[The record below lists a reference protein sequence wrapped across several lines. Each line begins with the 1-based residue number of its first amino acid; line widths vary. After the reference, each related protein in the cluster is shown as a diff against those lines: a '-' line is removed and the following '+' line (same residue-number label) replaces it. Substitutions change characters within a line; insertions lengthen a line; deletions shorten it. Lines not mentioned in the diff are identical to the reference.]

1 MRIAHVAPS
10 VGRSASGIL
19 TVLGQLTTALARR
32 GHDVELWYDGG
43 WRAPALSAMISTL
56 DDAGVRC
63 RRIAT
68 SRRRGRLLPTV
79 VVPAGTDVDVLHVH
93 SVFVPMN
100 AAITR
105 AWPGPVVVSP
115 HGGFDPVSLRRSFF
129 RKQIYS
135 ALYERSMVR
144 RAATT
149 VALTDLEAAQV
160 RAYAGDVATAVVPNG
175 VVPRPA
181 GIGGTSF
188 RQSVGV
194 PADARVAV
202 FVGRLDVRHKGLDRL
217 AAAAAA
223 APTWRFLLVG
233 PDHRGG
239 QRRLQRRAADLGTSA
254 RMYLVGQLE
263 PAAVTDAYAAAD
275 LFVLPSRWEG
285 LPMSLL
291 EALAHGIPSLVSP
304 EVDRLVPV
312 SRSGAGWVSAPSEL
326 GATLEAV
333 AKLPAAEWS
342 KAADAARRLARSYDW
357 DDVAAAY
364 EEVYRTARQRWAE
377 GATAAR
383 GASPR

>member
-1 MRIAHVAPS
+1 M
-10 VGRSASGIL
+10 GRSASGIL
-19 TVLGQLTTALARR
+19 TVLGQLTAALARR
-32 GHDVELWYDGG
+32 GHDVELWHGSD
-43 WRAPALSAMISTL
+43 WRAPALDAMISAL

-63 RRIAT
+63 RGIAT
-68 SRRRGRLLPTV
+68 FRRRGRFLPTV
-79 VVPAGTDVDVLHVH
+79 VVPASTAADVLHVH

-100 AAITR
+100 TAISR

-115 HGGFDPVSLRRSFF
+115 HGGFDPVSLKRSFF

-135 ALYERSMVR
+135 GLYEKSMVR

-149 VALTDLEAAQV
+149 VALTDVEAEQV
-160 RAYAGDVATAVVPNG
+160 RAYAGDVVTAVVPNG
-175 VVPRPA
+175 VAARPA
-181 GIGGTSF
+181 GAGGMSF
-188 RQSVGV
+188 RDRVGV
-194 PADARVAV
+194 PADARLAV

-217 AAAAAA
+217 VGATAA
-223 APTWRFLLVG
+223 APTWRFVFVG

-239 QRRLQRRAADLGTSA
+239 HRHLQQMAADLGTSA
-254 RMYLVGQLE
+254 RLYLVGQLE

-291 EALAHGIPSLVSP
+291 EALAQGIPSLVTP

-312 SRSGAGWVSAPSEL
+312 SHSGAGWVSAPSEL
-326 GATLEAV
+326 GATLETV
-333 AKLPAAEWS
+333 ATLSTAEWS
-342 KAADAARRLARSYDW
+342 RAADAARRLARSYDW

-364 EEVYRTARQRWAE
+364 EDVYRTAHQRWAA
-377 GATAAR
+377 GKTAAR

>member
-19 TVLGQLTTALARR
+19 TVLGQLTTALTRR
-32 GHDVELWYDGG
+32 GHDVELWYDSN
-43 WRAPALSAMISTL
+43 WRAPTLSAMISAL

-63 RRIAT
+63 RRIET

-79 VVPAGTDVDVLHVH
+79 VPPADAAPDVLHVH

-100 AAITR
+100 TAVTR
-105 AWPGPVVVSP
+105 AWSGPVVVSP
-115 HGGFDPVSLRRSFF
+115 HGGFDPVSLKRSFF
-129 RKQIYS
+129 RKQVYS
-135 ALYERSMVR
+135 ALYEKTMVR

-149 VALTDLEAAQV
+149 VALTDVEAAQV
-160 RAYAGDVATAVVPNG
+160 RAYAGDVVTAVVPNG

-181 GIGGTSF
+181 GMGGMSF
-188 RQSVGV
+188 RDSVGI
-194 PADARVAV
+194 PRDARLAV
-202 FVGRLDVRHKGLDRL
+202 FVGRLDVHHKGLDRL
-217 AAAAAA
+217 VAASGA
-223 APTWRFLLVG
+223 APTWRFLFVG

-239 QRRLQRRAADLGTSA
+239 HRQLQQMAADLGTSA

-263 PAAVTDAYAAAD
+263 TAALVDAYAAAD
-275 LFVLPSRWEG
+275 LFILPSRWEG

-291 EALAHGIPSLVSP
+291 EALAQGIPSLVTP

-312 SRSGAGWVSAPSEL
+312 SHSGAGWVSPPSEL
-326 GATLEAV
+326 GSTLEAV
-333 AKLPAAEWS
+333 ATLSTAEWS
-342 KAADAARRLARSYDW
+342 RAAEAARRLARGYDW

-364 EEVYRTARQRWAE
+364 EEVYRTARQRWAA
-377 GATAAR
+377 GKTAAR